1 MTIPKYL
8 LLVMCLFLIPQRLAA
23 QSGGPTPADIRR
35 QVDVVVTVHGVAHYG
50 RLLEWTDSTV
60 QLGCRTRQ
68 DRCLEAFR
76 SFLRKDL
83 DALRVRR
90 GTRLGR
96 GLLIGVGIGT
106 AIGAIAGVIHGPE
119 GDLSKGDMAGGVGM
133 VGGIVGGLVGAF
145 VGGRSE
151 RWVKIP
157 LP

>member
-1 MTIPKYL
+1 MTIPRFL
-8 LLVMCLFLIPQRLAA
+8 LLAMGPFLIPQGLAA
-23 QSGGPTPADIRR
+23 QSGGPTPTDIRR
-35 QVDVVVTVHGVAHYG
+35 QVDAVLTVHGVAHYG

-68 DRCLEAFR
+68 ERCLEAFR

-145 VGGRSE
+145 VGGQSE
-151 RWVKIP
+151 RWVEIP

>member
-35 QVDVVVTVHGVAHYG
+35 QVDVVLTVHGVAHYG
-50 RLLEWTDSTV
+50 RLLEWTESTV
-60 QLGCRTRQ
+60 QLGCSTRQ

-83 DALRVRR
+83 DALKVRR
-90 GTRLGR
+90 GTRMGR
-96 GLLIGVGIGT
+96 GLLIGVGIGA
-106 AIGAIAGVIHGPE
+106 AIGAIAGVIHGPGE
-119 GDLSKGDMAGGVGM
+119 EASTGAMAGGLGM
-133 VGGIVGGLVGAF
+133 AGGIAGGLVGAF
-145 VGGRSE
+145 VGRRSE
-151 RWVKIP
+151 RWVEIP